1 MIGASLTHYH
11 ITAKL
16 GEGGMGEV
24 YRATD
29 TKLSREVAI
38 KVLPSRISRDPQGL
52 ARFERE
58 AKALAALNHPHI
70 AGIYGFEADQQTHF
84 LVLELVEGETLA
96 ERLRRGPLPTKEAL
110 TVARQIAE
118 AIQEAHEKGIIHR
131 DLKPANVKITP
142 NGQVKVLDFGL
153 VKIEQAIR
161 GEAGAAPPASDPEVP
176 TITAETTVPGAVM
189 GTPAYMSPEQARG
202 KAVDKRTDIW
212 AFGCCLYECLTGKKP
227 FAGQTATE
235 LIAEVLKSEPDWSQ
249 VPAATPREVLPLLR
263 RCLEKDPARRLS
275 SIGDIAI
282 TLEES
287 SKWSVRSAAEAPAKR
302 LRPAAV
308 GVMILL
314 FGAGVYFWMGWGRG
328 RHLEVGSTVGPTNLV
343 TSPNVP
349 PVADEKSIAVLPF
362 ANLSTEKE
370 NEFFADGLHDDVI
383 TSLAKIRDLKVISRT
398 SVLAYRDPA
407 SRNLKK
413 IAADLGVAT
422 VLEGSVRRV
431 GNKVHMNAQLIDAR
445 TDVHLWAD
453 TFDGDA
459 SDIFA
464 LQAKLAQQI
473 ATALKATLTTSE
485 RALIE
490 RRPTQNQ
497 EAYELYQRART
508 MQQEQGERGSPTDY
522 ERIIAVYDHAIGKDP
537 SFALAYAQVAM
548 LDALMYWF
556 AFLDPSPARMERT
569 KAAVDAAVRLA
580 PDAPE
585 THLAVGAYHYR
596 ILRDWNRAL
605 AEFRAAEPGLPNDA
619 QLYFWLAI
627 THRRLGKWTEALGYF
642 ERAVTLNPRDLAS
655 VRNLTQFLLAMRR
668 FQPSRDATARSLEYF
683 PAERELLLTSAQA
696 QFALDGDR
704 AALAKAIE
712 ALPPLPADP
721 AGLGDKYLSAL
732 FRGDYAVADRV
743 LVDPRLATL
752 PETHDNV
759 INDPVS
765 LHRAMLAFVRG
776 DAANATRFARQAI
789 TFYRSAHW
797 NTRQKP
803 WVQMRIAQAE
813 AWAGLVEDSVRDAQ
827 AAFTDISA
835 QDAYDTAT
843 LRRFLGSVYVAL
855 GRRAEALDCLRE
867 MMGPTWPSPSPNE
880 IRNDPAW
887 SRLKDD
893 PRFEEILKSA
903 KSL

>member
-1 MIGASLTHYH
+1 MIGASLTHYR

-16 GEGGMGEV
+16 GQGGMGEV

-29 TKLSREVAI
+29 TRLGREVAI
-38 KVLPSRISRDPQGL
+38 KVLPEAVSGDAHSL

-58 AKALAALNHPHI
+58 ARALAALNHPQV
-70 AGIYGFEADQQTHF
+70 AAIYGFESDRGTHF

-96 ERLRRGPLPTKEAL
+96 ERLRRGPLPLKETLAV
-110 TVARQIAE
+110 TWQIAE
-118 AIQEAHEKGIIHR
+118 ALQEAHSKGIIHR
-131 DLKPANVKITP
+131 DLKPGNVKISP
-142 NGQVKVLDFGL
+142 SGRVKVLDFGL
-153 VKIEQAIR
+153 AKMQGSLPNPPSQADR
-161 GEAGAAPPASDPEVP
+161 RARDTQASTLPAD
-176 TITAETTVPGAVM
+176 ATVTGAVM

-202 KAVDKRTDIW
+202 QAVDKRTDIW
-212 AFGCCLYECLTGKKP
+212 AFGCCFYECLTGRKP
-227 FAGQTATE
+227 FRGQTATD
-235 LIAEVLKSEPDWSQ
+235 LMAEVLKNEPDWSL
-249 VPAATPREVLPLLR
+249 VPLETPREVVTLLR

-282 TLEES
+282 TLDETTRMS
-287 SKWSVRSAAEAPAKR
+287 LGSPGRARAKWRGPV
-302 LRPAAV
+302 AAV
-308 GVMILL
+308 VLVLVIGG
-314 FGAGVYFWMGWGRG
+314 GAYLWRRSGLGRY
-328 RHLEVGSTVGPTNLV
+328 LEGGSNPPKTITVPRSITPSV
-343 TSPNVP
+343 T
-349 PVADEKSIAVLPF
+349 DQKSIAVLPF

-370 NEFFADGLHDDVI
+370 NEYFADGLHDDII

-422 VLEGSVRRV
+422 LLEGSVRRV

-445 TDVHLWAD
+445 GDAHLWAD

-508 MQQEQGERGSPTDY
+508 MQQEQGEKGSPADY
-522 ERIIAVYDHAIGKDP
+522 ERIIAVYDHAIAKDP

-548 LDALMYWF
+548 LDAIMYWF
-556 AFLDPSPARMERT
+556 AFLDPSPARMEQT

-585 THLAVGAYHYR
+585 THLAVGAYYYR
-596 ILRDWNRAL
+596 IHRDWNRAL
-605 AEFRAAEPGLPNDA
+605 AEFRTAEPSLPNDA
-619 QLYFWLAI
+619 QLYFWLAV
-627 THRRLGKWTEALGYF
+627 THRRLGKWTEAIGHF

-655 VRNLTQFLLAMRR
+655 VGNFTQFLLDMRR
-668 FQPSRDATARSLEYF
+668 FQQSHDAAARSLEYF

-704 AALAKAIE
+704 AAFARAIE
-712 ALPPLPADP
+712 ALPPLPVDP

-732 FRGDYAVADRV
+732 FRGDYAAADRV
-743 LVDPRLATL
+743 LADLRLATL
-752 PETHDNV
+752 PELRSNV

-776 DAANATRFARQAI
+776 EPQTATGFANQAI
-789 TFYRSAHW
+789 AFYRSAQW
-797 NTRQKP
+797 NTRQKT
-803 WVQMRIAQAE
+803 VGAN
-813 AWAGLVEDSVRDAQ
+813 EDRPS
-827 AAFTDISA
+827 
-835 QDAYDTAT
+835 
-843 LRRFLGSVYVAL
+843 G
-855 GRRAEALDCLRE
+855 G
-867 MMGPTWPSPSPNE
+867 MGWPYRGFPS
-880 IRNDPAW
+880 
-887 SRLKDD
+887 
-893 PRFEEILKSA
+893 
-903 KSL
+903 